1 LLFNSYKEL
10 IKDESIIKDIQNLKD
25 KYDNYLN
32 ISRFSIPII
41 GLISVGKSTL
51 LNYLLQ
57 LRNFLEMGID
67 KTTSFFCII
76 RHNKNYQKPVISNI
90 KIEKRHYFKYNFIKN
105 EEIEYDENFIKI
117 YNKNISSIEDLRN
130 LKIENFFK
138 LIEVD
143 IPLFHGDFEKYAD
156 LIEFIDIPGLDEHHF
171 YLKDFYNKQVFP
183 FIQPNYLFAIFLFD
197 NEFEKGS
204 NEILKKFKEPPN

>member
-1 LLFNSYKEL
+1 MKIKKNKKKQFYTHENILLNELIKTNKEVYELLSLFNSYKEL
-10 IKDESIIKDIQNLKD
+10 IKDETIIKDIQNLND

-105 EEIEYDENFIKI
+105 
-117 YNKNISSIEDLRN
+117 
-130 LKIENFFK
+130 
-138 LIEVD
+138 
-143 IPLFHGDFEKYAD
+143 
-156 LIEFIDIPGLDEHHF
+156 
-171 YLKDFYNKQVFP
+171 
-183 FIQPNYLFAIFLFD
+183 
-197 NEFEKGS
+197 
-204 NEILKKFKEPPN
+204 